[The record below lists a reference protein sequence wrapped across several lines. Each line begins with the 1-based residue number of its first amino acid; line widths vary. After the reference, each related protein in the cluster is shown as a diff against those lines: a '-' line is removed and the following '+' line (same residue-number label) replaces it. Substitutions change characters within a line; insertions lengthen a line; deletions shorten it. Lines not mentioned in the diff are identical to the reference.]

1 MKGSR
6 KLKTKTDKNKI
17 VLRVTIAFI
26 STLLVSTIL
35 IQFKSVDEYRKS
47 NIESLREDELKT
59 QVATYKSKYEEAQE
73 QLQSNQNKIDE
84 YKNTADENAKSS
96 ELIEEELAQSND
108 LLGLTDVKGEGVILT
123 LIDTDENR
131 YTSENIRTLI
141 NELKYAGAEAIS
153 INGNRVIN
161 LADIVT
167 INDTFIVMNGGSIRL
182 DSPYEIKAI
191 GDRKYLTS
199 TLNMKNSGFV
209 DLMKSSNLEILV
221 KESESITINKYNG
234 SIKNEYIKED
244 E

>member
-1 MKGSR
+1 M
-6 KLKTKTDKNKI
+6 KTKTDKNKI

>member
-1 MKGSR
+1 M
-6 KLKTKTDKNKI
+6 KTKTDKNKI
-17 VLRVTIAFI
+17 VLGVTIALI

-35 IQFKSVDEYRKS
+35 IQFKSVDEYKKS

-73 QLQSNQNKIDE
+73 QLQNNQNKINE

-96 ELIEEELAQSND
+96 ELIEEELSQSND

-123 LIDTDENR
+123 LIDTEENR
-131 YTSENIRTLI
+131 YTAENIRTLI

-167 INDTFIVMNGGSIRL
+167 INNTFVVMNGGSIRL

-221 KESESITINKYNG
+221 KESENITINKYTGN
-234 SIKNEYIKED
+234 IKNEYIKED